1 MDESMERSRTG
12 GGRPISRR
20 TFLAAGTAAAGL
32 ALSSPAGR
40 LIEAAAATEPS
51 TARGLKEIE
60 HVVILMEENRSF
72 DHYFGTLSGV
82 AGFSDPRVLKQRID
96 GKRYPIFDQFG
107 YAPGTGVDPAGF
119 LQPFH
124 LLSDP
129 PTDNG
134 EATND
139 ITHAWGPQRVGTAGR
154 WTHSS
159 RPTSPAPTTGPT
171 TDS

>member
-1 MDESMERSRTG
+1 M
-12 GGRPISRR
+12 
-20 TFLAAGTAAAGL
+20 AAGTAAAGL

-40 LIEAAAATEPS
+40 LLEVAAGTEPS

-60 HVVILMEENRSF
+60 HVVILMQENRSF

-82 AGFSDPRVLKQRID
+82 RGFSDPGVLKRRVN
-96 GKRYPIFDQFG
+96 GKRHPIFDRSG
-107 YAPGTGVDPAGF
+107 YAPGNGVDAQGF

-134 EATND
+134 ETTND
-139 ITHAWGPQRVGTAGR
+139 ITHAWGPQHQSWDGGR
-154 WTHSS
+154 WTHSC
-159 RPTSPAPTTGPT
+159 RARWVTNPTLCFAGFQYSWKFR
-171 TDS
+171 